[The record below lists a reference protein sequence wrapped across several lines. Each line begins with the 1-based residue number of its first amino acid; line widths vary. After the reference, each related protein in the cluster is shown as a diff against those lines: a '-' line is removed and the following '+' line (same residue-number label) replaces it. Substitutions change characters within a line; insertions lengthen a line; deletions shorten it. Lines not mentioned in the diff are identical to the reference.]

1 MSATIAIQVELE
13 QLTGIRQNR
22 LEQEQEYLT
31 RIIEALDDVPSK
43 KYESLSKDAKAWAAL
58 AAEAYNDSLTIPPL
72 SSPPEDGKT
81 EEEEDVPEEKTEVK
95 EVKRPRRLAASPTA
109 KSETKTTTKAI
120 KESGRGA
127 ESEREGKG
135 GGLIYVRKIL
145 CQNPDISVADLA
157 EKVKAKGFSV
167 SVQTLHTT
175 RSGFRQDL
183 RTLQE
188 AGLLRKKMI

>member
-1 MSATIAIQVELE
+1 MPATVVIQVELE
-13 QLTGIRQNR
+13 QLTGIRRNR
-22 LEQEQEYLT
+22 LEQEQEYLI

-43 KYESLSKDAKAWAAL
+43 KYESLSKDAKDWACE
-58 AAEAYNDSLTIPPL
+58 AAKAYNGGLTIPSL

-81 EEEEDVPEEKTEVK
+81 EEEEVVPEEKTEVK
-95 EVKRPRRLAASPTA
+95 EVKRPRRQAAAALPA
-109 KSETKTTTKAI
+109 KSETKATKARDRDT
-120 KESGRGA
+120 GL
-127 ESEREGKG
+127 EREGKG
-135 GGLIYVRKIL
+135 GGLVYVRKVL
-145 CQNPDISVADLA
+145 CQNPDISVVDLA